1 MSIRKYMD
9 DSITITSNDTYIC
22 GQCEHEIKAPD
33 TIYFLLDFMD
43 YLNVE
48 SDESIESKKNRLEL
62 ESMNFFC
69 SRDCVLKW
77 LDLEDRLINFHIKA
91 KSISKF
97 DLTLM
102 EVFLKSEKQIKK

>member
-9 DSITITSNDTYIC
+9 ESITITSNDTYIC

-48 SDESIESKKNRLEL
+48 SDESIESKKTRLEL
-62 ESMNFFC
+62 ESMDFFC
-69 SRDCVLKW
+69 SRDCALKW
-77 LDLEDRLINFHIKA
+77 LELEDRLINHHLKIN
-91 KSISKF
+91 SIGKV
-97 DLTLM
+97 DLTLI
-102 EVFLKSEKQIKK
+102 EVFLHNEEQMNK

>member
-22 GQCEHEIKAPD
+22 GQCEHKIKAPD

-48 SDESIESKKNRLEL
+48 YNEPTESKKTRLEL

-69 SRDCVLKW
+69 SRDCALKW
-77 LDLEDRLINFHIKA
+77 LELENQLTNHHLKINSSGKVE
-91 KSISKF
+91 
-97 DLTLM
+97 LTLI
-102 EVFLKSEKQIKK
+102 EVFLKSEK